1 LLTVWSSSIVHTVA
15 CPVVP
20 PRRAAVVPAGLGGR
34 LGPAPHAG
42 VEAAGAGL
50 LLERARRGRAE
61 VRRGVVFIHAALLK
75 VSLLFS
81 SAVKSCW
88 SRSEFV
94 TTQLSHVYTQ
104 VRHFRQSRNALTPES
119 SQTTEKSRTAAKMLV
134 LFETAAGYAIF
145 KVLDE
150 SKLQQVDSLYK
161 EFETPEKA
169 NKVVKLKH
177 FEKFQDTTEALAA
190 ATALVEGKI
199 GKSLKKVLKKVV
211 AKEAHEQLAISDVK
225 LGGVIKE
232 KLDVSCVHSP
242 AVAELMRCIRG
253 QMENLITGLPPRE
266 ISAMSLGLAHS
277 LSRYKLKFSPDK
289 VDTMIVQA
297 ISLLDDLD
305 KELNNYIMRCRE
317 WYGWHFPELGKVI
330 TDNLAYCKT
339 VRKIGDR
346 TNVAGSDLSDLL
358 PEEIEAEVKLA
369 AEISMGTEVSEQ
381 DINNIRHLCDQVVE
395 ISEYRTQLYDY
406 LKNRMMAIAPNL
418 TVMVGELVGAR
429 LISHAGS
436 LLNLAKHPA
445 STVQILGAEKALFRA
460 LKTRKDTPKY
470 GLIYHASLVGQTTAK
485 NKGKISRMLAAK
497 AALAIRYDALGEDTN
512 AEMGVENRAKLEA
525 RLRQLEEKGIRRI
538 SGSGKAMAKADK
550 YQHKSEVRIY
560 DPSGD
565 STIPSTSKKRKF
577 EELKGEESAEE
588 PETPVVKSKK
598 PKKEPVAE
606 EEEAAEE
613 TPKKK
618 KKKKDKKAEA
628 EPEEP
633 KDEEEEVTV
642 TESTEKKKKK
652 KKKKEEQI
660 HRGRHFFCGPHSP
673 HPLREQRTLM
683 SACSLWISPLRL
695 IQFIPQTL
703 VQKLTT
709 LGLSSTLCNW
719 VLDFLTDRPQSVRI
733 HDVSSSS
740 ISLSTGSPQG
750 CVLSPLLFTLLTHD
764 CSAIHPSCLIVK
776 FADDTA
782 VVGRIANNDE
792 SDYRQEVEAPG
803 GLVQTKQ
810 PLHQREEDQGDDRG
824 LQKGQ
829 TPPLSP
835 VHRRDCG
842 GSGLQLQEAEAR
854 RAGELSPDL
863 LLQMC
868 GGERPV
874 LLHHRVARQLLGG
887 REEGSAEGGEGCTE
901 DSGTQSTPPPCR
913 KRASCIMKDPT
924 HTAHA

>member
-1 LLTVWSSSIVHTVA
+1 
-15 CPVVP
+15 
-20 PRRAAVVPAGLGGR
+20 
-34 LGPAPHAG
+34 
-42 VEAAGAGL
+42 
-50 LLERARRGRAE
+50 
-61 VRRGVVFIHAALLK
+61 
-75 VSLLFS
+75 
-81 SAVKSCW
+81 
-88 SRSEFV
+88 
-94 TTQLSHVYTQ
+94 
-104 VRHFRQSRNALTPES
+104 
-119 SQTTEKSRTAAKMLV
+119 MLV

-145 KVLDE
+145 KVLNE

-169 NKVVKLKH
+169 NKIVKLKH

-190 ATALVEGKI
+190 ATALVEGKL

-211 AKEAHEQLAISDVK
+211 AKEAHEQLAISDAK

-232 KLDVSCVHSP
+232 KLDLSCVHSP

-253 QMENLITGLPPRE
+253 QMESLITGLPPRE
-266 ISAMSLGLAHS
+266 MSAMSLGLAHS

-330 TDNLAYCKT
+330 TDNLAYCKS

-369 AEISMGTEVSEQ
+369 AEISMGTEVSEE
-381 DINNIRHLCDQVVE
+381 DIGNIRHLCDQVVE
-395 ISEYRTQLYDY
+395 ISEYRAQLYDY

-512 AEMGVENRAKLEA
+512 AEMGAENRAKLEA
-525 RLRQLEEKGIRRI
+525 RLRQLEDKGIRRI
-538 SGSGKAMAKADK
+538 SGTGKAMAKVEK

-577 EELKGEESAEE
+577 EEVEEEDATE
-588 PETPVVKSKK
+588 PTTPAVK
-598 PKKEPVAE
+598 PKKAKRELVIE
-606 EEEAAEE
+606 EEQAETSAAAEE

-618 KKKKDKKAEA
+618 KKKKDKKAE
-628 EPEEP
+628 EEMEEP
-633 KDEEEEVTV
+633 KEEEVVAV
-642 TESTEKKKKK
+642 TETTEKKKKK
-652 KKKKEEQI
+652 KKKVKEEQ
-660 HRGRHFFCGPHSP
+660 
-673 HPLREQRTLM
+673 
-683 SACSLWISPLRL
+683 
-695 IQFIPQTL
+695 
-703 VQKLTT
+703 
-709 LGLSSTLCNW
+709 
-719 VLDFLTDRPQSVRI
+719 
-733 HDVSSSS
+733 
-740 ISLSTGSPQG
+740 
-750 CVLSPLLFTLLTHD
+750 
-764 CSAIHPSCLIVK
+764 
-776 FADDTA
+776 
-782 VVGRIANNDE
+782 
-792 SDYRQEVEAPG
+792 
-803 GLVQTKQ
+803 
-810 PLHQREEDQGDDRG
+810 EED
-824 LQKGQ
+824 
-829 TPPLSP
+829 
-835 VHRRDCG
+835 
-842 GSGLQLQEAEAR
+842 
-854 RAGELSPDL
+854 
-863 LLQMC
+863 
-868 GGERPV
+868 
-874 LLHHRVARQLLGG
+874 
-887 REEGSAEGGEGCTE
+887 
-901 DSGTQSTPPPCR
+901 
-913 KRASCIMKDPT
+913 
-924 HTAHA
+924 

>member
-1 LLTVWSSSIVHTVA
+1 
-15 CPVVP
+15 
-20 PRRAAVVPAGLGGR
+20 
-34 LGPAPHAG
+34 
-42 VEAAGAGL
+42 
-50 LLERARRGRAE
+50 
-61 VRRGVVFIHAALLK
+61 
-75 VSLLFS
+75 
-81 SAVKSCW
+81 
-88 SRSEFV
+88 
-94 TTQLSHVYTQ
+94 
-104 VRHFRQSRNALTPES
+104 
-119 SQTTEKSRTAAKMLV
+119 MLV

-169 NKVVKLKH
+169 NKIVKMKH

-211 AKEAHEQLAISDVK
+211 AKEAHEQLAISDAK
-225 LGGVIKE
+225 LGGVIKD
-232 KLDVSCVHSP
+232 KLDLSCVHSP
-242 AVAELMRCIRG
+242 AVAELMRCIRS

-317 WYGWHFPELGKVI
+317 WYGWHFPELGKTI

-346 TNVAGSDLSDLL
+346 TNVASTDLSDIL

-381 DINNIRHLCDQVVE
+381 DIGNIRHLCDQVVE
-395 ISEYRTQLYDY
+395 ISEYRAQLYDY

-497 AALAIRYDALGEDTN
+497 TALAIRYDALGEDTN
-512 AEMGVENRAKLEA
+512 AEMGAENRAKLEA

-538 SGSGKAMAKADK
+538 SGTGKAMAKMDK

-560 DPSGD
+560 DPSAD

-577 EELKGEESAEE
+577 AEVE
-588 PETPVVKSKK
+588 
-598 PKKEPVAE
+598 E
-606 EEEAAEE
+606 EEEAAEPTTPVVKFKKPKKE
-613 TPKKK
+613 LVTEEMEATAVPEEIPKKK
-618 KKKKDKKAEA
+618 KKKKDKKAE
-628 EPEEP
+628 
-633 KDEEEEVTV
+633 EEVKEEGEEVPV
-642 TESTEKKKKK
+642 TETSEKKKKK
-652 KKKKEEQI
+652 KDKKAEEEQEEVNENQEVSVTEMSKNKKKKKKKVKEEE
-660 HRGRHFFCGPHSP
+660 G
-673 HPLREQRTLM
+673 
-683 SACSLWISPLRL
+683 
-695 IQFIPQTL
+695 
-703 VQKLTT
+703 
-709 LGLSSTLCNW
+709 
-719 VLDFLTDRPQSVRI
+719 
-733 HDVSSSS
+733 
-740 ISLSTGSPQG
+740 
-750 CVLSPLLFTLLTHD
+750 
-764 CSAIHPSCLIVK
+764 
-776 FADDTA
+776 
-782 VVGRIANNDE
+782 
-792 SDYRQEVEAPG
+792 
-803 GLVQTKQ
+803 
-810 PLHQREEDQGDDRG
+810 GDD
-824 LQKGQ
+824 
-829 TPPLSP
+829 
-835 VHRRDCG
+835 
-842 GSGLQLQEAEAR
+842 
-854 RAGELSPDL
+854 
-863 LLQMC
+863 
-868 GGERPV
+868 
-874 LLHHRVARQLLGG
+874 
-887 REEGSAEGGEGCTE
+887 
-901 DSGTQSTPPPCR
+901 
-913 KRASCIMKDPT
+913 
-924 HTAHA
+924 